1 MSAECHI
8 ASLLIQCRPTAL
20 EALAATIG
28 AEPGVEV
35 PITDPTGTL
44 IAMLESPD
52 QGTIADLAHRF
63 TGLAGVLSCNLV
75 FHGIDGEAGQPDP
88 TALAGNGKAEGVD
101 DERA

>member
-8 ASLLIQCRPTAL
+8 ASLLIQCRPNAL

-35 PITDPTGTL
+35 PITHPTGTL

-75 FHGIDGEAGQPDP
+75 FHGIDGETGPPAP
-88 TALAGNGKAEGVD
+88 TADAGKANAEGVN

>member
-1 MSAECHI
+1 MSTESHI

-20 EALAATIG
+20 QSLAAMVA

-35 PITDPTGTL
+35 PVTHPTGTL
-44 IAMLESPD
+44 IAVLESPD

-75 FHGIDGEAGQPDP
+75 FHGIDIDASRPAPAAD
-88 TALAGNGKAEGVD
+88 AVNGNAEGVG
-101 DERA
+101 DEQG

>member
-20 EALAATIG
+20 ETLAVTIG

-35 PITDPTGTL
+35 PVVHPTGTL
-44 IAMLESPD
+44 IALLESAD

-75 FHGIDGEAGQPDP
+75 FHGIDTETDSPA
-88 TALAGNGKAEGVD
+88 ANREAGNGNAEGVH
-101 DERA
+101 DERT